1 MNNASTFYYKIKDFL
16 TSENLIIASIIILS
30 GATASFLIRRLVKK
44 GKISYNLSKLA
55 KYIFAIILCKI
66 SYYYFSDNTI
76 LYKIFKTIEI
86 LAFGILLKVLIV
98 DYYYLE
104 FLKKRNVKTNKII
117 ADLLKLIILII
128 LTLYFLRAVF
138 EVNLA
143 TILTPSAILTA
154 VIGLSMQDTIG
165 NLISGLIIQ
174 LEKPFEIG
182 DWIDVGGLKGEVT
195 EINWRYTKIKNIEDI
210 YIIVPNNVIAK
221 DKVINFSKPTRHVN
235 QIITIGVSYSAS
247 PLLVKSS
254 IKEVVNSQREAKLI
268 NVLLKEYGDSSIV
281 YDIYYTVNDYSKI
294 RIVRDSIY
302 SGIWYKFKS
311 KGIEIPFPIRTVIMK
326 SEEKE
331 KMISDELLEKIKNTD
346 IFSEL
351 NENALKEFLNYGILR
366 EYNGGETV
374 VKEGESGE
382 TMFFVI
388 EGSFD
393 VIRGDK
399 TIGEIK
405 NGDFFGEMSLLTGEK
420 RYATVVAKEFSKA
433 IEIDREAFK
442 VLLEKEKKI
451 IDKLKVVLDK
461 RIKEKEESFEEKS
474 SKKLKQNNL
483 FERFKKIFKV

>member
-1 MNNASTFYYKIKDFL
+1 MNNIPTLYYKIKDFL
-16 TSENLIIASIIILS
+16 TSENLIIASIIILL
-30 GATASFLIRRLVKK
+30 GATASFFIRRLVAK
-44 GKISYNLSKLA
+44 GKLSYNLSKLV

-66 SYYYFSDNTI
+66 SYHYFSDDTI
-76 LYKIFKTIEI
+76 LFKIFKTFEI
-86 LAFGILLKVLIV
+86 VAFGMLLKVLIV

-104 FLKKRNVKTNKII
+104 FLKKKNIKTNKII

-128 LTLYFLRAVF
+128 STLYFLRAVF

-221 DKVINFSKPTRHVN
+221 DKVINFSKPTRSVN
-235 QIITIGVSYSAS
+235 QIITMGVSYSAS

-254 IKEVVNSQREAKLI
+254 IKEVLSSHREAKLI
-268 NVLLKEYGDSSIV
+268 NVLLKEYGDSSII
-281 YDIYYTVNDYSKI
+281 YDIYYTVSDYSKI

-331 KMISDELLEKIKNTD
+331 NIISDELLEKIKNTD

-351 NENALKEFLNYGILR
+351 NEKALEEFLSYGLLR
-366 EYNGGETV
+366 EYKSGETV
-374 VKEGESGE
+374 MKEGESGE
-382 TMFFVI
+382 TMFFVL

-393 VIRGDK
+393 VVKGDK
-399 TIGEIK
+399 AIGVIK
-405 NGDFFGEMSLLTGEK
+405 DGDFFGEMSLLTGDK
-420 RYATVVAKEFSKA
+420 RYATIIAKELSKA

-442 VLLEKEKKI
+442 LLLEKEKKV
-451 IDKLKVVLDK
+451 IDKIKVVLEK
-461 RIKEKEESFEEKS
+461 RIKEKEEPFSAKS
-474 SKKLKQNNL
+474 SQKMRQNNL

>member
-1 MNNASTFYYKIKDFL
+1 MFYYKIKAFL
-16 TSENLIIASIIILS
+16 TSENLIIASVIILS

-44 GKISYNLSKLA
+44 GKISYNLSKLV
-55 KYIFAIILCKI
+55 KYIVAIILCKI
-66 SYYYFSDNTI
+66 SYHYFSDNTI

-86 LAFGILLKVLIV
+86 LAFGILFKVLIV

-128 LTLYFLRAVF
+128 LALYFLRAVF

-195 EINWRYTKIKNIEDI
+195 EINWRYTRIKNIEDI
-210 YIIVPNNVIAK
+210 YIIIPNNVIAK
-221 DKVINFSKPTRHVN
+221 DKVINFSKPTRSVN
-235 QIITIGVSYSAS
+235 QIITMGVSYSAS

-254 IKEVVNSQREAKLI
+254 IKEVLSSHREAKLI

-294 RIVRDSIY
+294 RIVKDSIY

-393 VIRGDK
+393 VIRGGK
-399 TIGEIK
+399 TIGLIK

-420 RYATVVAKEFSKA
+420 RYATVVASEFSKA

-474 SKKLKQNNL
+474 FKKLKQNNL

>member
-1 MNNASTFYYKIKDFL
+1 MNNTSAFYYKIKDFL
-16 TSENLIIASIIILS
+16 TSENLIIASIIILL
-30 GATASFLIRRLVKK
+30 GATASFFIRRLVKR
-44 GKISYNLSKLA
+44 GKISYNLSKLV
-55 KYIFAIILCKI
+55 KYIFAVILCKI
-66 SYYYFSDNTI
+66 SYYYFSDNTV
-76 LYKIFKTIEI
+76 LFKIFKTIEI
-86 LAFGILLKVLIV
+86 VAFGMLLKVFIV

-128 LTLYFLRAVF
+128 SSLYFLRAVF

-182 DWIDVGGLKGEVT
+182 DWIEVGGLKGEVI
-195 EINWRYTKIKNIEDI
+195 EINWRYTRIKNIEDI
-210 YIIVPNNVIAK
+210 YIIVPNNTIAK
-221 DKVINFSKPTRHVN
+221 EKVINFCKPTRYVN

-254 IKEVVNSQREAKLI
+254 IIEVVNSQREAKLI
-268 NVLLKEYGDSSIV
+268 NVLLKEYGDSSII
-281 YDIYYTVNDYSKI
+281 YDIYYTVSDYSKI

-331 KMISDELLEKIKNTD
+331 KKISDELLEKIKYTD

-351 NENALKEFLNYGILR
+351 NENALKEFLSYGILR
-366 EYNGGETV
+366 EYNGGEIV

-420 RYATVVAKEFSKA
+420 RYATIVAKEFSKA

-461 RIKEKEESFEEKS
+461 RIKEKEVSFGEKS
-474 SKKLKQNNL
+474 SQKSKQSNL
-483 FERFKKIFKV
+483 FERFKNIFKV

>member
-1 MNNASTFYYKIKDFL
+1 
-16 TSENLIIASIIILS
+16 
-30 GATASFLIRRLVKK
+30 
-44 GKISYNLSKLA
+44 
-55 KYIFAIILCKI
+55 
-66 SYYYFSDNTI
+66 
-76 LYKIFKTIEI
+76 
-86 LAFGILLKVLIV
+86 
-98 DYYYLE
+98 
-104 FLKKRNVKTNKII
+104 
-117 ADLLKLIILII
+117 
-128 LTLYFLRAVF
+128 
-138 EVNLA
+138 
-143 TILTPSAILTA
+143 LTPSAILTA

-221 DKVINFSKPTRHVN
+221 DKVINFSKPTRSVN
-235 QIITIGVSYSAS
+235 QIITMGVSYSAS

-254 IKEVVNSQREAKLI
+254 IKEVLSSHREAKLI
-268 NVLLKEYGDSSIV
+268 NVLLKEYGDSSII
-281 YDIYYTVNDYSKI
+281 YDIYYTVSDYSKI

-331 KMISDELLEKIKNTD
+331 NIISDELLEKIKNTD

-351 NENALKEFLNYGILR
+351 NEKALEEFLSYGLLR
-366 EYNGGETV
+366 EYKSGETV
-374 VKEGESGE
+374 MKEGESGE
-382 TMFFVI
+382 TMFFVL

-393 VIRGDK
+393 VVKGDK
-399 TIGEIK
+399 AIGVIK
-405 NGDFFGEMSLLTGEK
+405 DGDFFGEMSLLTGDK
-420 RYATVVAKEFSKA
+420 RYATIIAKELSKA

-442 VLLEKEKKI
+442 LLLEKEKKV
-451 IDKLKVVLDK
+451 IDKIKVVLEK
-461 RIKEKEESFEEKS
+461 RIKEKEEPFSAKS
-474 SKKLKQNNL
+474 SQKMRQNNL